1 MLRRTKE
8 EGKIMSHNCQN
19 LLLGCMDFRLQT
31 IIFAWLKEN
40 GYAGDA
46 DIILVPGSCKVVAE
60 NPAGCQAGLVLDG
73 IRLAYEKHGV
83 RRFFLTMHED
93 CGAYGGQ
100 TAFVSAEAEKI
111 KHLADM
117 KKVREFLK
125 EKYPDAE
132 VKTFRLKQ
140 NNDSWEFEEIHE

>member
-1 MLRRTKE
+1 
-8 EGKIMSHNCQN
+8 MSHNCNN

-31 IIFAWLKEN
+31 AISDWLKEN
-40 GYAGDA
+40 GYAGDV
-46 DIILVPGSCKVVAE
+46 DLILVPGSCKVVAE
-60 NPAGCQAGLVLDG
+60 NQDGCQAGLILDG

-100 TAFVSAEAEKI
+100 SAFISADTEKN

-117 KKVREFLK
+117 KKVRDFLK
-125 EKYPDAE
+125 EKYPDVE
-132 VKTFRLKQ
+132 VKSFRIKK
-140 NNDSWEFEEIHE
+140 NEDNWKFEEIHE